1 MTAVP
6 ELGLR
11 LIEVLWDWGVGD
23 QNIEPSLP
31 TSPTLGFTLGLRQG
45 QGVCM
50 CVCGNPSL
58 VFSSQ
63 VLLDV
68 I

>member
-6 ELGLR
+6 ELGLC
-11 LIEVLWDWGVGD
+11 LIEDTWDWGVGD
-23 QNIEPSLP
+23 QNIVPSLS

-50 CVCGNPSL
+50 CVCESILSL
-58 VFSSQ
+58 SSR